1 MTQYFDLHV
10 FHSRK
15 DGFSVPVKMENPHID
30 EAITDDTIIEF
41 AVKENLIDAE
51 DADYVDSI
59 EEIDEAEY
67 NQMKGI

>member
-15 DGFSVPVKMENPHID
+15 DGFSVPIKMENPNVD
-30 EAITDDTIIEF
+30 EAHTDDTIIEF